1 MKEGTWIKIS
11 KTVTFSPN
19 LYFPLMS
26 VKNICLKTSGS
37 EDIQYMSFLH
47 PGPGFNTKKYK

>member
-26 VKNICLKTSGS
+26 VKNICLKTSDS
-37 EDIQYMSFLH
+37 EDNNELFTSWARV
-47 PGPGFNTKKYK
+47 